1 MERKAKEELMTL
13 FQDAIKVGGAALE
26 MRVRRFSSFVRAS
39 DPELAREVAALV
51 INDATRAF
59 GGDAAVRSSPV
70 DSDTKLP
77 LVRIEPASMPRS
89 EPVLSEPTRVEVGR
103 IIRERQASDRLM
115 AAGLTPVRSVLM
127 SGPPGVG
134 KTMTAGWLA
143 KQLELPLFTLDLA
156 SVMSSYLGKTGA
168 NVRAVLNHAQEHPCV
183 LLLDEFDSIAK
194 RRDDDSDVG
203 ELKRLVTVILQT
215 IDDWSPMSLLVAATN
230 HGELLDPAV
239 WRRFDVT
246 LNFTLPDLANRA
258 KLLRSHSVP
267 EEVANAIGAVIEG
280 QTFSAISRA
289 LDSARKQTILEG
301 VPFEEALVAWALASS
316 ATSGRS
322 SSAIE
327 RQRRDLQAL
336 VYHGRNLSTREIA
349 DQIGTSHTTVI
360 RSLKRFQGG
369 VDAGT

>member
-1 MERKAKEELMTL
+1 MEQRAKEELVNL
-13 FQDAIKVGGAALE
+13 FQDAIQVGGAALE
-26 MRVRRFSSFVRAS
+26 MRVRRFASFVRAS
-39 DPELAREVAALV
+39 DPELAQAAAALV
-51 INDATRAF
+51 MGDATRGF
-59 GGDAAVRSSPV
+59 GGDAVRTSPV

-77 LVRIEPASMPRS
+77 LVRIEAASTTRH
-89 EPVLSEPTRVEVGR
+89 EPVLNETTRAEVDR
-103 IIRERQASDRLM
+103 VVRERQAADRLV

-143 KQLELPLFTLDLA
+143 KQLNLPLFTLDLA

-168 NVRAVLNHAQEHPCV
+168 NVRAVLNHAQQHPCV

-215 IDDWSPMSLLVAATN
+215 IDDWSPLSLLVAATN

-246 LNFTLPDLANRA
+246 LNFTLPDHAQRA
-258 KLLRSHSVP
+258 QLLRAHGVAQ
-267 EEVANAIGAVIEG
+267 EVADAVGFVIEG
-280 QTFSAISRA
+280 QTFSAITRA
-289 LDSARKQTILEG
+289 LESARKQTILEG
-301 VPFEEALVAWALASS
+301 VPFEEALVAWALAFS
-316 ATSGRS
+316 ATSGKP

-336 VYHGRNLSTREIA
+336 VYHGRKLSAREIA

-369 VDAGT
+369 TDAGS